1 MKPETDM
8 RMKKKGV
15 TIELRIKQFR
25 ESNGLTQQELADK
38 INVDRT
44 TLSQYETGK
53 RVPDIYVLWDIADV
67 LDLSLDDLVK
77 GELDERRDY

>member
-1 MKPETDM
+1 M